1 MLPDPKRVFGGYLG
15 ASWRWRRMRI
25 LYHHRT
31 LGDGAEGI
39 HIREMVKA
47 FRELGHEV
55 RVIGPTGETPPESS
69 RKSRMLGHVKR
80 LVPHA
85 LYELL
90 EISYTG
96 YCFLK
101 TILAIRSFK
110 PDFIYDRY
118 IIFNAG
124 TVLAGKMCRI
134 PICLEVNAP
143 LAKERSVEQDERLA
157 FRKIASR
164 MERWICSHATQTVV
178 VSTPLKQYL
187 ESIGVPQG
195 KCIVM
200 PNGVDPDR
208 CAPRVKDLSLLDKLG
223 IHKDDFIVGFTGIL
237 RPWHGLDLLVDAVAN
252 MVRNGL
258 RVFLLIVGDG
268 PYRRPLENRVN
279 ELGVAGAIC
288 ISGRVAHEMVPE
300 YVSLFDVAVSPRAT
314 FYASPMKVIEY
325 MALGKPVVVPRTPN
339 FLDIID
345 EGINGITFEDGNA
358 DALERVLVALSRSL
372 NNCRDLG
379 LKGRQKV
386 ETRLNWLWNARA
398 VCRLFSV

>member
-1 MLPDPKRVFGGYLG
+1 MK
-15 ASWRWRRMRI
+15 I

-47 FRELGHEV
+47 FRQLGNEV
-55 RVIGPTGETPPESS
+55 RVIGPTGEIPPTPS
-69 RKSRMLGHVKR
+69 RKSRMLERVKR
-80 LVPHA
+80 SVPHA

-90 EISYTG
+90 EIAYTA
-96 YCFLK
+96 YCFWR
-101 TILAIRSFK
+101 TVRSIRSFR

-118 IIFNAG
+118 ITFNAG
-124 TVLAGKMCRI
+124 TILAGRVYRV
-134 PICLEVNAP
+134 PVFLEVNAP
-143 LAKERSVEQDERLA
+143 LAKERSVEPDERLA
-157 FRKIASR
+157 FRKLASW
-164 MERWICSHATQTVV
+164 MESWICTNATQTIV

-187 ESIGVPQG
+187 ESIGVPRG

-208 CAPRVKDLSLLDKLG
+208 FSPRPRNEALLDQLG
-223 IHKDDFIVGFTGIL
+223 IHKDDLVVGFTGIL

-252 MVRNGL
+252 MVRRGSK
-258 RVFLLIVGDG
+258 VFLLIVGDG
-268 PYRRPLENRVN
+268 PYRCSLENRVS
-279 ELGVAGAIC
+279 ELGVAGAVRIT
-288 ISGRVAHEMVPE
+288 GRVAHEMVPE

-325 MALGKPVVVPRTPN
+325 MALGKPVVVPQTPN

-358 DALERVLVALSRSL
+358 AALEGALVALSDSPD
-372 NNCRDLG
+372 NGKDLG

-386 ETRLNWLWNARA
+386 EARLNWLWNARA
-398 VCRLFSV
+398 VCGLFST